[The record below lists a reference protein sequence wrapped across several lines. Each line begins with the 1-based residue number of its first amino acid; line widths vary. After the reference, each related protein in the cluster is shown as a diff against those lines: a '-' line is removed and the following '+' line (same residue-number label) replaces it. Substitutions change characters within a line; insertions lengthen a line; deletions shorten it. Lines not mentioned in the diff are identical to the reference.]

1 VDVDPRS
8 FLTSLFYEAVA
19 AAHPS
24 RAVSRNLPPPPRGR
38 TIVVGAGK
46 GAAAMAKAVEVNWS
60 GPLSGLVVTR
70 YEHGADC
77 RAIEVV
83 EAGHPVPDAAGQQ
96 AAERMLGL
104 VHGLSE
110 DDLVLCLISGGGSS
124 LLAVPAPGISLADK
138 QAVTRALLRS
148 GTPISEI
155 NCVRK
160 HLSSVKGG
168 RLALAAA
175 PASVVSLIIS
185 DVPGDDPSIIAS
197 GPTVADPSTRED
209 ALAILDKYAI
219 QMPDTVRAW
228 LLDPRSET
236 PKPGDPVL
244 ARVTNRIIATADDAF
259 AAAALAAQ
267 AANIRPILLGSAIEG
282 EARDIARDHAR
293 LALKCIRSG
302 DPASPPCVLLSGGE
316 TTVTVAGGGRG
327 GRNTEYLLALAL
339 ELNGLA
345 GVSALACDTD
355 GIDGTEENAGAVIG
369 ADTLERAREMG
380 VSAENALA
388 RNDAYGFFQSLGDLI
403 TTNPT
408 RTNVNDFRAILL
420 TASERL

>member
-1 VDVDPRS
+1 MDVDPRA

-104 VHGLSE
+104 VHGLTE

-148 GTPISEI
+148 GAPISDF

-259 AAAALAAQ
+259 AAAALTAQ
-267 AANIRPILLGSAIEG
+267 AASIRPILLGSAIEG

-369 ADTLERAREMG
+369 ADTLERARAMG
-380 VSAENALA
+380 VSAEDALA